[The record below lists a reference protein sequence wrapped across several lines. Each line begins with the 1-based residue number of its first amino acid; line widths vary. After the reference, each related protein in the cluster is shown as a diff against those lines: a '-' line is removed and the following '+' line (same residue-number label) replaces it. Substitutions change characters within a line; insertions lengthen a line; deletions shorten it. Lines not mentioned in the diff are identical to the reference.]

1 MTALI
6 PLHFDHADV
15 RMVLLGDQ
23 PWWVLNDIC
32 AILEIANPRNA
43 AKRLED
49 YQKGVHTMDTLGG
62 RQEMVI
68 VNEPGIYALT
78 MVSRKPEA
86 KAFAQWLFTCVLPSI
101 RKHGC
106 YPPPE
111 IVSALPLDDE
121 GPWDG
126 QEKTIGERFRE
137 ERERWES
144 ETGFKMAGTIPLM
157 SKPVVRAIEDNL
169 GGIRKGDR
177 ILYLLYAGIDVLYVM
192 TGQRTLT
199 PSERTL
205 RDAYRVAVP
214 EQRQS
219 LLARAE
225 MLKLVDGGVGTSLS

>member
-15 RMVLLGDQ
+15 RMALLGDQ
-23 PWWVLNDIC
+23 PWWVLNDVC
-32 AILEIANPRNA
+32 ALLEIANPRDA
-43 AKRLED
+43 ATRLDD

-62 RQEMVI
+62 RQEMII

-78 MVSRKPEA
+78 MTSRKPET
-86 KAFAQWLFTCVLPSI
+86 KAFAKWLFTQVLPSI
-101 RKHGC
+101 RKHGS

-111 IVSALPLDDE
+111 AVPALSLDQE
-121 GPWDG
+121 GPWDA

-144 ETGFKMAGTIPLM
+144 ENGYKMAGTIPLM

-177 ILYLLYAGIDVLYVM
+177 IFYLLSAGIDVPYVLF
-192 TGQRTLT
+192 GQRTLT
-199 PSERTL
+199 TGERAL
-205 RDAYRVAVP
+205 RDAYRAADP
-214 EQRQS
+214 QQRQAIM
-219 LLARAE
+219 ARAE
-225 MLKLVDGGVGTSLS
+225 TLRLTADA

>member
-1 MTALI
+1 MNAI
-6 PLHFDHADV
+6 VPLHFHQADV
-15 RMVLLGDQ
+15 RMVVQGGQ
-23 PWWVLNDIC
+23 PWWVLNDVC
-32 AILEIANPRNA
+32 AILELANPRNA

-49 YQKGVHTMDTLGG
+49 YQKGVHSMDTLGG

-86 KAFAQWLFTCVLPSI
+86 KAFAQWLFTQVLPSI
-101 RKHGC
+101 RKHGS

-111 IVSALPLDDE
+111 ALPALSLDQE

-144 ETGFKMAGTIPLM
+144 ESGYKMAGTIPLM

-177 ILYLLYAGIDVLYVM
+177 IFYLLSAGIDVPYVLF
-192 TGQRTLT
+192 GQRTLT
-199 PSERTL
+199 TGERAL
-205 RDAYRVAVP
+205 RDAYRAADP
-214 EQRQS
+214 QQRQAIM
-219 LLARAE
+219 ARAE
-225 MLKLVDGGVGTSLS
+225 TLRLTADA